1 MTCPLA
7 WSFWHSIACCAWR
20 SSAVLALN
28 ISIALTFLSPL
39 LSFVCLLICLIVS
52 VSAQTPWIDILG
64 SAPSRSPTSAR
75 TPLAWIPSDRFI
87 WIGPSR
93 RGAPRIG
100 PSMLGFA
107 LDLSRARPL
116 RSSRSELGDRP
127 SPAIGHHVARPNLC
141 FHRSGDPALVAR
153 LFWLSANHIGHTQLD
168 SSALGVLTGQMLKRR
183 LRRDGHLRGVHRCI
197 LHLYFTGR
205 GNQPPLLFF
214 VICLLLQ

>member
-1 MTCPLA
+1 M
-7 WSFWHSIACCAWR
+7 
-20 SSAVLALN
+20 
-28 ISIALTFLSPL
+28 
-39 LSFVCLLICLIVS
+39 
-52 VSAQTPWIDILG
+52 
-64 SAPSRSPTSAR
+64 
-75 TPLAWIPSDRFI
+75 AWIPSDRFI

-168 SSALGVLTGQMLKRR
+168 SSALGVLTGQILKRR

-205 GNQPPLLFF
+205 GNQPPHYFF
-214 VICLLLQ
+214 FDMPLVALTYNSSDDVAFCLPIAWLPILPAFGQFDAQPVQPSNCSVPGAQLGT